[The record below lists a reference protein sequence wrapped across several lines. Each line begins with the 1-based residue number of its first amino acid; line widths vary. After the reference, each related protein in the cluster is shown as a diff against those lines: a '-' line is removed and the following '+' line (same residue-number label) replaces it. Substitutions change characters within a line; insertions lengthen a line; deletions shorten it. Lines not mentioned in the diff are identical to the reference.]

1 MKVAGFTF
9 ISNAVCYD
17 HPVVESVTSH
27 LVLLIVLLIVH
38 CNFGVNSHKDVQ
50 RFRIDS
56 RKLYA
61 NPVKYFIYHYCCVG
75 NPNQRIGK
83 QKSFNKFCYVE
94 ETTENR
100 FRMNKYDY
108 YAVDSWALFGISKS
122 ILMEN
127 YF

>member
-9 ISNAVCYD
+9 VSNAVCCD

-27 LVLLIVLLIVH
+27 LVLLIVH
-38 CNFGVNSHKDVQ
+38 CNFGVNSQKDIQ

-56 RKLYA
+56 RKLYV
-61 NPVKYFIYHYCCVG
+61 NPVKYFIYHYYCVG

-83 QKSFNKFCYVE
+83 QKNFNKFCYVE
-94 ETTENR
+94 ETKENK
-100 FRMNKYDY
+100 FHVNKYDY
-108 YAVDSWALFGISKS
+108 YAVDSWTLFGVSNS
-122 ILMEN
+122 ILMKN